1 MTTVNLRALIRDIAE
16 NSSLR
21 GPREIAAKVAENIP
35 AKQVR
40 AALAEALVAYVR
52 EELTRARAT
61 SAPVLPGNV
70 NSARSSKVAAIRDAW
85 RRTLAGQFHVGAGVW
100 QRLADCSREQVMFL
114 AAERR
119 EMAER
124 NAAAADM
131 FDRLGAAMRKRHA
144 KVVADLSEP
153 VLAELL
159 SAAVA
164 S

>member
-1 MTTVNLRALIRDIAE
+1 MTTLNLRALIRDIAD

-21 GPREIAAKVAENIP
+21 GPREIAAKVAESIP
-35 AKQVR
+35 NRQVR

-61 SAPVLPGNV
+61 TAPVLTGNV
-70 NSARSSKVAAIRDAW
+70 NSARSSKVAAIRGW
-85 RRTLAGQFHVGAGVW
+85 RRTLVGQFHVGAGVW
-100 QRLADCSREQVMFL
+100 QRLADCSYEQVVFL

-131 FDRLGAAMRKRHA
+131 FDHLGATMRKRHA
-144 KVVADLSEP
+144 KVVADLPEP

-159 SAAVA
+159 SVAVA